1 MFVILLLMACLCL
14 CAFCILLIPTEN
26 LGQELSSLMLLGNW
40 PRDSSAR
47 INAVLISG
55 SLMNFY
61 VT

>member
-1 MFVILLLMACLCL
+1 MFVILLLMALCL

-40 PRDSSAR
+40 PRDSSVR

>member
-1 MFVILLLMACLCL
+1 MACLCL
-14 CAFCILLIPTEN
+14 CAYCILLIPTEN
-26 LGQELSSLMLLGNW
+26 LGQVLSSLMLLGNW
-40 PRDSSAR
+40 PRGSSVR